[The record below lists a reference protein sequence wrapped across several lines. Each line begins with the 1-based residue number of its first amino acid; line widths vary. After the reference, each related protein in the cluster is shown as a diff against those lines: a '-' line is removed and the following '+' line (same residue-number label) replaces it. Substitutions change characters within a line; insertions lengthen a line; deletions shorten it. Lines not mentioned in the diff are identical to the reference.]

1 MKVIIESEN
10 TKEAMRLINSFNM
23 ACAIFEIKVN
33 LRKRLLN
40 AVEHYS
46 FDSNEDVV
54 EWVIE
59 KINAELEGINIDE
72 LIE

>member
-23 ACAIFEIKVN
+23 ACAIFEIQRN
-33 LRKRLLN
+33 LPKRIERIID
-40 AVEHYS
+40 AKEIKDPY
-46 FDSNEDVV
+46 DV
-54 EWVIE
+54 WDMY
-59 KINAELEGINIDE
+59 KQAINAELAGINIDE